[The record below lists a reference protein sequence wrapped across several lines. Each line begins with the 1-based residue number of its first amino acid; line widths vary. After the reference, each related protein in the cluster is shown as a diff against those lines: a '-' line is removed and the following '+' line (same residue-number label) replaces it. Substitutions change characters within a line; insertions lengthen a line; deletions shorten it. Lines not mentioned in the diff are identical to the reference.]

1 MELKKEMRQLCWDRQ
16 HHGNGITFVSDQ
28 RNKYPKQRAVCIA
41 DYAVKK
47 ENHDRF
53 EWSVQIH
60 QYSNYS
66 WIGFVDAK
74 KRHTLNYNMHIYG
87 NNNDHCSVGP
97 WLNCTSLTVR
107 GPGNTGTPITTTV
120 MKIGD
125 TLKFV
130 ADLNKKEMTLY
141 HNDKSL

>member
-1 MELKKEMRQLCWDRQ
+1 MELKKGKPLGWDRQ

-28 RNKYPKQRAVCIA
+28 RIKYSEKTATCIA
-41 DYAVKK
+41 DYVLKK

-60 QYSNYS
+60 QCSYYS

-74 KRHTLNYNMHIYG
+74 KVNSLKYNANISG
-87 NNNDHCSVGP
+87 ECSVGP
-97 WLNCTSLTVR
+97 HLNCRSLPVY
-107 GPGNTGTPITTTV
+107 GPGKAEYPTTTE
-120 MKIGD
+120 MKNGD
-125 TLKFV
+125 ILKFV

-141 HNDKSL
+141 HNDKS

>member
-74 KRHTLNYNMHIYG
+74 KRHTLNYNTCLAC
-87 NNNDHCSVGP
+87 DEHCSVGMGIHS
-97 WLNCTSLTVR
+97 TSLPVY
-107 GPGNTGTPITTTV
+107 GPDKAGNPTTTA
-120 MKIGD
+120 MKVGD
-125 TLKFV
+125 IL
-130 ADLNKKEMTLY
+130 
-141 HNDKSL
+141 